1 MVKIIAFYLPQFHPI
16 PENNEW
22 WGEGFTEWINVGKA
36 KPLFKGHYQ
45 PRVPADLGYYDLR
58 LPQSRIAQ
66 AELAKE
72 YGIHGFCY
80 WHYWFGNG
88 KRLLETPFN
97 EVVSSGKPDFPFCL
111 GWANH
116 SWEDK
121 QFNLEGTSK
130 LLIEQKYLGEED
142 YILHFNSLLT
152 SFKDKRYIKINN
164 KPLFYIYAPYKIPD
178 LKLFMETWRRLAKE
192 NGLEGFHFVAN
203 TNETSDIEK
212 FRNLGFDA
220 ITVVRLFYAFR
231 KENQFLFSAFSKMIK
246 ILFRKG
252 QVIDYGIASKY
263 FSGIEDT
270 YEDVYPNIFP
280 NWDHSPRS
288 GREGH
293 ILHKSTPE
301 KFRNHVLKVLDS
313 VKHKKE
319 ENQIIFLKSWNEWA
333 EGNYIEPDLKFGKG
347 YLQML
352 KSALNEFDK
361 KNDTFRF

>member
-16 PENNEW
+16 PENNKW
-22 WGEGFTEWINVGKA
+22 WGEGFTEWVNVGKA
-36 KPLFKGHYQ
+36 KPLFRGHYQ
-45 PRVPADLGYYDLR
+45 PKVPSDLGYYDLR

-97 EVVSSGKPDFPFCL
+97 EVVSSGKPEFPFCL

-121 QFNLEGTSK
+121 QFNVEGTSK
-130 LLIEQKYLGEED
+130 LLIEQKYPGKED

-152 SFKDKRYIKINN
+152 AFKDKRYIKVNG
-164 KPLFYIYAPYKIPD
+164 KPLYYIYAPYKMPD
-178 LKLFMETWRRLAKE
+178 LQVFMDTWRELAIK
-192 NGLEGFHFVAN
+192 NGLDGIHFVGN

-231 KENQFLFSAFSKMIK
+231 KENRFIFSALSKLIK
-246 ILFRKG
+246 ILFNRG

-263 FSGIEDT
+263 FSGVEDK

-288 GREGH
+288 GRKGH

-301 KFRNHVLKVLDS
+301 KFNKHVLKVLES
-313 VKHKKE
+313 VSKKKE

-333 EGNYIEPDLKFGKG
+333 EGNYIEPDLKFGKQ
-347 YLQML
+347 YLEIL
-352 KSALNEFDK
+352 RNAINSKL
-361 KNDTFRF
+361 